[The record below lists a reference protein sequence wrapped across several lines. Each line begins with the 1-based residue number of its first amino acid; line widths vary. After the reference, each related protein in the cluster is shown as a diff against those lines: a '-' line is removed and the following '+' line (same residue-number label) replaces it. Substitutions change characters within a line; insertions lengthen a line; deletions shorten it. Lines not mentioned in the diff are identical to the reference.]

1 MPNEDAT
8 NKTRPMNVQ
17 VKKGS
22 PAENFYRA
30 QAGLPG
36 KGSLLPAEIA
46 PGIQP
51 MPAHDLVFRGGKTI
65 PNMTY
70 TNFFVGGQQSWQQ
83 SDITRIDQALAAAMT
98 DRRLNNVMAQ
108 YFSGKQISCT
118 FRPSRVLP
126 GNAPSVVSQGDVENL
141 VRNLHAQGEF
151 DGFDL
156 SSAIFN
162 FMLPSGT
169 VLNTNTAPT
178 ASAAATASAD
188 GEPVNNP
195 ARPEDEAD
203 SRHGLGGY
211 HGSVHAKRP
220 DGTRVTLYYSVGV
233 FSERCPGGTENGI
246 VAFDEPWKNVVATFY
261 HELNEFRTDP
271 DVEDAIK
278 AGDTIAGGKFLGWM
292 SDQGEEIGDF
302 PIFEAN
308 PLSQVFKEVT
318 TADGNARLPVQFQY
332 SNAVHGPEGPIDAP
346 HNQ

>member
-1 MPNEDAT
+1 MLDEDAT
-8 NKTRPMNVQ
+8 NKPRPMNVQ

-22 PAENFYRA
+22 PAETYYRSK
-30 QAGLPG
+30 AGLPG
-36 KGSLLPAEIA
+36 KDALLPVEIA

-51 MPAHDLVFRGGKTI
+51 APTHDLAFHGGKTV

-70 TNFFVGGQQSWQQ
+70 TNFFVGGQQSWLQ
-83 SDITRIDQALAAAMT
+83 SDITRIDQALSAAMT

-108 YFSGKQISCT
+108 YFPGKQISCA

-126 GNAPSVVSQGDVENL
+126 GTAPAVVSQGDVENL
-141 VRNLHAQGEF
+141 VRNLDAQGQL

-156 SSAIFN
+156 ISTIFN
-162 FMLPSGT
+162 FMLPRGT
-169 VLNTNTAPT
+169 MLNTNVAPT
-178 ASAAATASAD
+178 AGAAATTSAD
-188 GEPVNNP
+188 EEQVNNP

-211 HGSVHAKRP
+211 HGSVHVKRP
-220 DGTRVTLYYSVGV
+220 GGTRVTLYYSVGV
-233 FSERCPGGTENGI
+233 FSEVRPGGKENGI
-246 VAFDEPWKNVVATFY
+246 AVFDEPWKNVVATFY

-271 DVEDAIK
+271 DVGDAIK
-278 AGDTIAGGKFLGWM
+278 AGDTVAGGQFLGWM
-292 SDQGEEIGDF
+292 SEQGEEIGDF

-318 TADGNARLPVQFQY
+318 AGDGGARLPIQFQY

-346 HNQ
+346 HS

>member
-22 PAENFYRA
+22 PAETYYRSK
-30 QAGLPG
+30 AGLPG
-36 KGSLLPAEIA
+36 KDALLPAEIA

-51 MPAHDLVFRGGKTI
+51 TPAHDLVFHGGKTV
-65 PNMTY
+65 PDMTY
-70 TNFFVGGQQSWQQ
+70 TNFFVGGQKSWQQ
-83 SDITRIDQALAAAMT
+83 SDITRIDQALSAAMT

-108 YFSGKQISCT
+108 YFPGKQISCAS
-118 FRPSRVLP
+118 RPSRVLP
-126 GNAPSVVSQGDVENL
+126 GNAPTVVSQGDVENL
-141 VRNLHAQGEF
+141 VRNLHAQGQL

-156 SSAIFN
+156 GSTIFN
-162 FMLPSGT
+162 FMLPRGA
-169 VLNTNTAPT
+169 VLNTNGAPT
-178 ASAAATASAD
+178 ASAAASASAD
-188 GEPVNNP
+188 EWRVNNP

-211 HGSVHAKRP
+211 HGSVHVKRP
-220 DGTRVTLYYSVGV
+220 DGTMATLYYSVGV
-233 FSERCPGGTENGI
+233 FSEVRPDGKENGI
-246 VAFDEPWKNVVATFY
+246 AVFDEPWKNVVATFY

-292 SDQGEEIGDF
+292 SEQGEEIGDF
-302 PIFEAN
+302 PISEAD
-308 PLSQVFKEVT
+308 PLSQVFKEVA
-318 TADGNARLPVQFQY
+318 TADGNGHVPIQFQY

-346 HNQ
+346 HS